1 MIRQSWFLSSFLML
15 VLLACGTSG
24 CTSRFYS
31 KAADRETLGILFRK
45 SSKVPNSGRGL
56 FNIKPA
62 APTNLEELRLNFDT
76 EDFLGDRAHIEKGAK
91 VVKLADAL
99 GYAVNRN
106 RDYLTQKED
115 LYRLAL
121 DLTLARYQYTP
132 IFAAAGEGTVDRTQ
146 IATGVNRFVTDNTQ
160 TFQGGTGFTM
170 LSRTGTRLAADLST
184 DFLRFLT
191 GGLREVSDSKLAV
204 TLSQPLLQGAGYL
217 GASEVLTQA
226 ERDTLYA
233 IRDFTQYR
241 KIFTVDTTA
250 QYFRTLQ
257 ARDRARNAHMA
268 FINYG
273 KTLDRETLMKDAN
286 KRSLPSLLQINQAYL
301 TSKRNWMNAIRLYE
315 QELDDLKIRLGIPV
329 KTPLMLD
336 STELAKLAAIDPPGS
351 LDEAL
356 ETALATRLDLWNERD
371 SLEDADR
378 KVRVAKQ
385 SLLPAVNAI
394 VRYNANGEPGANQ
407 INLDPRRNKVSAG
420 VEFDLNLDRREE
432 RNSLRAAEVT
442 VQTQKRNLDLAEE
455 TVRRDIRADW
465 LDLQL
470 AKKQYE
476 LAVEGLSLAEERL
489 KVEVEFYEE
498 GKTTNPRDLIDAQT
512 GLITARDQVTTTV
525 IAHTIARLEL
535 WKDMGILFITKDGAW
550 TDVLKNEQ
558 PKGAE

>member
-62 APTNLEELRLNFDT
+62 SPTNLEELRLNFDT
-76 EDFLGDRAHIEKGAK
+76 EDFLGDRAYIEKGAK

-550 TDVLKNEQ
+550 MDVLKNEQ

>member
-106 RDYLTQKED
+106 RDYLTQKEE

-407 INLDPRRNKVSAG
+407 LNLDPRRNKVSAG

>member
-62 APTNLEELRLNFDT
+62 APTNLEELRLNFAT

-106 RDYLTQKED
+106 RDYLTQKEG

-132 IFAAAGEGTVDRTQ
+132 IFAAAGEGTVDRTR

-336 STELAKLAAIDPPGS
+336 GAELGKLSAIDPPGS

-356 ETALATRLDLWNERD
+356 ETALASRLDLWNERD

-394 VRYNANGEPGANQ
+394 VRYNATGEPGANQ

-420 VEFDLNLDRREE
+420 IEFDLNLDRREE
-432 RNSLRAAEVT
+432 RNSLRGAEVT

-476 LAVEGLSLAEERL
+476 LAIEGLSLAEERL

>member
-1 MIRQSWFLSSFLML
+1 
-15 VLLACGTSG
+15 
-24 CTSRFYS
+24 
-31 KAADRETLGILFRK
+31 
-45 SSKVPNSGRGL
+45 VPNSGRGL

-106 RDYLTQKED
+106 RDYLTQKEG

-204 TLSQPLLQGAGYL
+204 TLSQPLLEGAGYL

-550 TDVLKNEQ
+550 MDVLKNEQ

>member
-62 APTNLEELRLNFDT
+62 APTNLDELRLNFAT

-106 RDYLTQKED
+106 RDYLTQKEG

-132 IFAAAGEGTVDRTQ
+132 IFAAAGEGTVDRTR

-160 TFQGGTGFTM
+160 TFRGGTGFTM

-336 STELAKLAAIDPPGS
+336 GAELGKLSAIDPPGS

-356 ETALATRLDLWNERD
+356 ETALASRLDLWNERD

-394 VRYNANGEPGANQ
+394 VRYNATGEPGANQ

-432 RNSLRAAEVT
+432 RNSLRGAEVT

-476 LAVEGLSLAEERL
+476 LAIEGLSLAEERL

>member
-106 RDYLTQKED
+106 RDYLTQKEG

-204 TLSQPLLQGAGYL
+204 TLSQPLLEGAGYL

-550 TDVLKNEQ
+550 MDVLKNEQ

>member
-1 MIRQSWFLSSFLML
+1 
-15 VLLACGTSG
+15 
-24 CTSRFYS
+24 
-31 KAADRETLGILFRK
+31 
-45 SSKVPNSGRGL
+45 
-56 FNIKPA
+56 
-62 APTNLEELRLNFDT
+62 
-76 EDFLGDRAHIEKGAK
+76 
-91 VVKLADAL
+91 
-99 GYAVNRN
+99 
-106 RDYLTQKED
+106 
-115 LYRLAL
+115 
-121 DLTLARYQYTP
+121 
-132 IFAAAGEGTVDRTQ
+132 
-146 IATGVNRFVTDNTQ
+146 
-160 TFQGGTGFTM
+160 
-170 LSRTGTRLAADLST
+170 
-184 DFLRFLT
+184 
-191 GGLREVSDSKLAV
+191 
-204 TLSQPLLQGAGYL
+204 
-217 GASEVLTQA
+217 
-226 ERDTLYA
+226 
-233 IRDFTQYR
+233 
-241 KIFTVDTTA
+241 
-250 QYFRTLQ
+250 
-257 ARDRARNAHMA
+257 
-268 FINYG
+268 
-273 KTLDRETLMKDAN
+273 
-286 KRSLPSLLQINQAYL
+286 
-301 TSKRNWMNAIRLYE
+301 
-315 QELDDLKIRLGIPV
+315 
-329 KTPLMLD
+329 MLD

-550 TDVLKNEQ
+550 MDVLKNEQ

>member
-62 APTNLEELRLNFDT
+62 APTSLEELRLNFDT

-160 TFQGGTGFTM
+160 TFRGGTGFTM

-550 TDVLKNEQ
+550 MDVLKNEQ

>member
-62 APTNLEELRLNFDT
+62 APTNLEELRLNFAT

-106 RDYLTQKED
+106 RDYLTQKEG

-132 IFAAAGEGTVDRTQ
+132 IFAAAGEGTVDRTR

-336 STELAKLAAIDPPGS
+336 GAELGKLSAIDPPGS

-356 ETALATRLDLWNERD
+356 ETALASRLDLWNERD

-394 VRYNANGEPGANQ
+394 VRYNATGEPGANQ

-432 RNSLRAAEVT
+432 RNSLRGAEVT

-476 LAVEGLSLAEERL
+476 LAIEGLSLAEERL

>member
-106 RDYLTQKED
+106 RDYLTQKEE

-550 TDVLKNEQ
+550 MDVLKNEQ

>member
-45 SSKVPNSGRGL
+45 SGKVPNSGRGL

-160 TFQGGTGFTM
+160 TFRGGTGFTM

-550 TDVLKNEQ
+550 MDVLKNEQ

>member
-106 RDYLTQKED
+106 RDYLTQKEG

-204 TLSQPLLQGAGYL
+204 TLSQPLLEGAGYL

-442 VQTQKRNLDLAEE
+442 VQAQKRNLDLAEE

-550 TDVLKNEQ
+550 MDVLKNEQ

>member
-62 APTNLEELRLNFDT
+62 APTNLDELRLNFAT

-106 RDYLTQKED
+106 RDYLTQKEG

-132 IFAAAGEGTVDRTQ
+132 IFAAAGEGTVDRTR

-336 STELAKLAAIDPPGS
+336 SAELGKLSAIDPPGS

-356 ETALATRLDLWNERD
+356 ETALASRLDLWNERD

-394 VRYNANGEPGANQ
+394 VRYNATGEPRANQ

-432 RNSLRAAEVT
+432 RNSLRGAEVT

-476 LAVEGLSLAEERL
+476 LAIEGLSLAEERL

>member
-76 EDFLGDRAHIEKGAK
+76 EDFLGDRAHIEKRAK

-106 RDYLTQKED
+106 RDYLTQKEE

-550 TDVLKNEQ
+550 MDVLKNEQ

>member
-62 APTNLEELRLNFDT
+62 APTNLDELRLNFAT

-106 RDYLTQKED
+106 RDYLTQKEG

-132 IFAAAGEGTVDRTQ
+132 IFAAAGEGTVDRTR

-336 STELAKLAAIDPPGS
+336 GAELGKLSAIDPPGS

-356 ETALATRLDLWNERD
+356 ETALASRLDLWNERD

-394 VRYNANGEPGANQ
+394 VRYNATGEPGANQ

-432 RNSLRAAEVT
+432 RNSLRGAEVT

-476 LAVEGLSLAEERL
+476 LAIEGLSLAEERL
-489 KVEVEFYEE
+489 KVEVEYYEE

>member
-106 RDYLTQKED
+106 RDYLTQKEE

-204 TLSQPLLQGAGYL
+204 TLSQPLLEGAGYL

-550 TDVLKNEQ
+550 MDVLKNEQ

>member
-106 RDYLTQKED
+106 RDYLTQKEE

>member
-1 MIRQSWFLSSFLML
+1 
-15 VLLACGTSG
+15 
-24 CTSRFYS
+24 
-31 KAADRETLGILFRK
+31 
-45 SSKVPNSGRGL
+45 
-56 FNIKPA
+56 
-62 APTNLEELRLNFDT
+62 
-76 EDFLGDRAHIEKGAK
+76 
-91 VVKLADAL
+91 
-99 GYAVNRN
+99 
-106 RDYLTQKED
+106 
-115 LYRLAL
+115 
-121 DLTLARYQYTP
+121 
-132 IFAAAGEGTVDRTQ
+132 
-146 IATGVNRFVTDNTQ
+146 
-160 TFQGGTGFTM
+160 M

-550 TDVLKNEQ
+550 MDVLKNEQ